1 MAGRGRPV
9 GYTLLPKDYQE
20 VKEKVGDHYTIP
32 EKDYS
37 LPVRKKREPYRKF
50 DENGV
55 ELSLKTGKPKK
66 KPRGKAG
73 SPPAKYD
80 VPEGDAS
87 RILRNIMELNY
98 LPKPKNE
105 EEYIERFNFYFDWCI
120 EHDEKPT
127 VESFCLAMNIYDGGT
142 FDKWARGESGEF
154 KKRLAKNAKQVI
166 KAFMTS
172 AVTQNKINP
181 VVWMFYGK
189 NYFGYSDKRELVV
202 DTPNNSE
209 IDEDRQQ
216 QIIDSLP
223 DVEEAE
229 VIE

>member
-1 MAGRGRPV
+1 
-9 GYTLLPKDYQE
+9 
-20 VKEKVGDHYTIP
+20 
-32 EKDYS
+32 
-37 LPVRKKREPYRKF
+37 
-50 DENGV
+50 
-55 ELSLKTGKPKK
+55 
-66 KPRGKAG
+66 
-73 SPPAKYD
+73 
-80 VPEGDAS
+80 
-87 RILRNIMELNY
+87 MELNY

-127 VESFCLAMNIYDGGT
+127 VESFCLAMNIYDSGVLS
-142 FDKWARGESGEF
+142 KWERGESGEF
-154 KKRLAKNAKQVI
+154 KRQIAKNAKQVI
-166 KAFMTS
+166 KAFMAS